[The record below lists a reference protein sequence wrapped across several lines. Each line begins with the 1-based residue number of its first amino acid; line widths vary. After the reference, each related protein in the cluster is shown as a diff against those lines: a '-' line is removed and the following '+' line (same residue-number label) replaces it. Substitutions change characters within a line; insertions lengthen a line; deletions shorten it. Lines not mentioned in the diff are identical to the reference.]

1 MKIIILSICIFC
13 STFTKAQVI
22 NGGMETYTYT
32 PYDTLPAHWA
42 VKTYWGSLRGQT
54 SDAHSGNYAFVINS
68 WYYYGIDMLVNGNIE
83 NADMPG
89 NWIKAG
95 HEVTGKP
102 DKLKGFY
109 KYTETQVMDSAIAEV
124 ILKKWNTAKNRAD
137 TIAYGNS
144 KLHPSESYIEF
155 EVEIKDVIANVQ
167 PDSVVIKFT
176 SHDPNNIGT
185 LPNNANSRYLYIDDL
200 SLVQPL
206 GVSENKKDKSISCF
220 YSNNELNILNKDV
233 KKFTL
238 GIYST
243 DGKLLLSKEIQ
254 EAETKINV
262 SYFTKSVYIIKIKG
276 EVNLQQKFFKD

>member
-1 MKIIILSICIFC
+1 MF
-13 STFTKAQVI
+13 
-22 NGGMETYTYT
+22 
-32 PYDTLPAHWA
+32 
-42 VKTYWGSLRGQT
+42 
-54 SDAHSGNYAFVINS
+54 
-68 WYYYGIDMLVNGNIE
+68 
-83 NADMPG
+83 
-89 NWIKAG
+89 
-95 HEVTGKP
+95 
-102 DKLKGFY
+102 
-109 KYTETQVMDSAIAEV
+109 
-124 ILKKWNTAKNRAD
+124 
-137 TIAYGNS
+137 
-144 KLHPSESYIEF
+144 
-155 EVEIKDVIANVQ
+155 Q

-206 GVSENKKDKSISCF
+206 GVSENKIDKSVSCF

-262 SYFTKSVYIIKIKG
+262 SYFTKSIYIIKIKG